1 MRRLPLLLLIA
12 ACTSTPDDDTAP
24 LVCEAADTYDVAIS
38 GKVEDASG
46 SAVADAAVTLTD
58 FGWAPGSVLGEATS
72 NAQGRFSLVAVGVTD
87 VPGCWG
93 TVLDYEITATEGAR
107 YGQKVV
113 NSHLHGAITD
123 GTLATDL
130 TAFPVTIE

>member
-1 MRRLPLLLLIA
+1 MRRLPPLLLLA
-12 ACTSTPDDDTAP
+12 ACTSTPEDDTGP
-24 LVCEAADTYDVAIS
+24 LVCEAADTYDIAID

-46 SAVADAAVTLTD
+46 AAIADAAVTLTD
-58 FGWAPGSVLGEATS
+58 FGWIPGSVLGDATT
-72 NAQGRFSLVAVGVTD
+72 NAQGRFSLVAIGVTD
-87 VPGCWG
+87 VPNCWG
-93 TVLDYEITATEGAR
+93 TVLDYELTANDGAR

-123 GTLATDL
+123 GSLATDL